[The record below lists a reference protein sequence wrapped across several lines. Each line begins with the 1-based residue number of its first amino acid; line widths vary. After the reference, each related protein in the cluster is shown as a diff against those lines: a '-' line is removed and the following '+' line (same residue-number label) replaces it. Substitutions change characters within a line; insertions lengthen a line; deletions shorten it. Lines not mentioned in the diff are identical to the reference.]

1 MADQTFSS
9 VLNTVSVVSQFVTLL
24 YIAFGILF
32 AHLYRKRVSTEDYW
46 VLVWLIYD
54 FFIHLTLE
62 GPFVILSLLGTV
74 QESNHFTAQL
84 WKEYAKADARW
95 GVSDPTV
102 VSLEILT
109 VTIVEVFVV
118 FTVNGIVQNKPYR
131 HFMQICL
138 CVCELYGGWMT
149 FCPEWLTGSP
159 NLNTSNPLY
168 LWVYLVFYN
177 GLWVVIP
184 CYLLYQSWLAMSH
197 AFSETGEVMSEKQET
212 TVTTN
217 VYRTYNTRSKNR
229 SEKME

>member
-1 MADQTFSS
+1 MDFP
-9 VLNTVSVVSQFVTLL
+9 
-24 YIAFGILF
+24 IAFNSHVTQEGEGDAGIDEGQQRLDGSQLD
-32 AHLYRKRVSTEDYW
+32 HIVSA
-46 VLVWLIYD
+46 
-54 FFIHLTLE
+54 
-62 GPFVILSLLGTV
+62 LGTITY
-74 QESNHFTAQL
+74 QRIKKG
-84 WKEYAKADARW
+84 KEYAKADARW

-212 TVTTN
+212 TIF
-217 VYRTYNTRSKNR
+217 SL
-229 SEKME
+229 